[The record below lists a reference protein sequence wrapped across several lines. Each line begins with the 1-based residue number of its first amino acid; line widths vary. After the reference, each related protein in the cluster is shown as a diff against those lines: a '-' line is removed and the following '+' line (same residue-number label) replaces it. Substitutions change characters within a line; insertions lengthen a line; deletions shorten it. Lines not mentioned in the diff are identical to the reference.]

1 MLVPRFSPGCFYF
14 HPAETVA
21 SPVVVAKSKSS
32 SKGQDRSA
40 QEFLWNG
47 WRWKVEGD
55 GGRGYV
61 RDEVGEWH
69 EDMAGA

>member
-1 MLVPRFSPGCFYF
+1 
-14 HPAETVA
+14 
-21 SPVVVAKSKSS
+21 
-32 SKGQDRSA
+32 
-40 QEFLWNG
+40 LWNG